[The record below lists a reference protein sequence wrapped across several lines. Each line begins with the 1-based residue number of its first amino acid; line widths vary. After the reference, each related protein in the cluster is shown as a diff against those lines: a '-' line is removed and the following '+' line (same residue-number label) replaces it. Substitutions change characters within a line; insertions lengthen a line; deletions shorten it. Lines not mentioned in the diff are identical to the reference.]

1 MTVRPLFL
9 SAVLA
14 VTLVPRAAA
23 AQTAAAPPPQTPA
36 PALFPSESRIAFVD
50 FDLVA
55 SKSVPGKE
63 LLAKLKAFRDGR
75 LFELG
80 EKQKQLDG
88 MQAQLAGGAAIL
100 NDSARTQLA
109 KNIEKMKCEIQ
120 FGSEDAQAQ
129 FDELQQDGL
138 ADLRKRISPI
148 LKDLATERHLDAIF
162 SMTETA
168 PAFLDPR
175 IDLSAEVT
183 KRLDASVAKK

>member
-1 MTVRPLFL
+1 MTVRQLL
-9 SAVLA
+9 VSAAVLA
-14 VTLVPRAAA
+14 AIVVPRAAG
-23 AQTAAAPPPQTPA
+23 AQTAAPP
-36 PALFPSESRIAFVD
+36 LFPSESRIAFVD
-50 FDLVA
+50 FNEVA
-55 SKSVPGKE
+55 SNSVPGKA
-63 LLAKLKAFRDGR
+63 LFAKLKAFRDGK

-88 MQAQLAGGAAIL
+88 MQAQLAGGATIL

-109 KNIEKMKCEIQ
+109 KTIEKMKRELQ
-120 FGSEDAQAQ
+120 YGSEDAQAQ

-148 LKDLATERHLDAIF
+148 LKDLAAERHLDAIF
-162 SMTETA
+162 SMAETA
-168 PAFLDPR
+168 PAFVDPR